1 MWKSIFYQST
11 SFDPL
16 KISEVLQPSNLVH
29 HTPARAHRVTSFPT
43 QTTSETNMADSDEF
57 SRDVDALSTEVVREI
72 LPYQFEPRVD
82 PSQTTKELS
91 DSESEGKCDEGYPS
105 QPPEDGANRWVLGLL

>member
-1 MWKSIFYQST
+1 MSKSIFYQST

-29 HTPARAHRVTSFPT
+29 HTPTRAHRVTSFPT
-43 QTTSETNMADSDEF
+43 QTSETNMADSDEF
-57 SRDVDALSTEVVREI
+57 SRDIDALSTEVTREI

-82 PSQTTKELS
+82 PSQTTEELS
-91 DSESEGKCDEGYPS
+91 DSESEEKCDDEGGPS

>member
-1 MWKSIFYQST
+1 MSKSIFYQST

-43 QTTSETNMADSDEF
+43 QTSETNMADSDEF
-57 SRDVDALSTEVVREI
+57 SRDIDALSTEVTREI

-82 PSQTTKELS
+82 PSQTTEELS
-91 DSESEGKCDEGYPS
+91 DSESEEKCDEGGPS